1 MAFTSTIDTDV
12 GVPSLYQRI
21 TRVEYFAGDTNWVL
35 TVEFYASE
43 QARCD
48 GKRPLYEKRF
58 SVPAYRLEPN
68 PLQSFYAALA
78 GFDGTELAGAQG
90 DESPESPLFVVNDST
105 LPGPRESPHPEIV
118 PVPE

>member
-1 MAFTSTIDTDV
+1 MALTTTIDTDV

-21 TRVEYFAGDTNWVL
+21 TRVEYLAGETNWFL

-43 QARCD
+43 QARRD

-58 SVPAYRLEPN
+58 AVPAYRLEPN

-78 GFDGTELAGAQG
+78 GFDGTELARAQG
-90 DESPESPLFVVNDST
+90 DEAPDTPLFVVNDST
-105 LPGPRESPHPEIV
+105 LPGPHGVPASGTAPAPE
-118 PVPE
+118 